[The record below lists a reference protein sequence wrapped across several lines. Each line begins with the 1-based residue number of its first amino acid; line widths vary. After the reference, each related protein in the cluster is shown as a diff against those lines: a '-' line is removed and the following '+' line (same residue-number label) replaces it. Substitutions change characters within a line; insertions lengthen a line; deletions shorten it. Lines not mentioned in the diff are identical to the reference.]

1 MSLITAALTIANVL
15 GIGETISAWFGGNNS
30 NEIADKIV
38 KVTQAV
44 TGTTTLENALQAIQ
58 DPSANAKVKEAL
70 MTHELEFMKLAFG
83 DKKDA
88 RELQETTL
96 QNEDRFVKRFL
107 YYFSFYWAIIASAYL
122 FAITFIDIPQEAVR
136 FADTILGFLLG
147 TIIAGIISF
156 FYGASFK
163 GDRTTNLNMKS

>member
-1 MSLITAALTIANVL
+1 MSLITAALGIANAL
-15 GIGETISAWFGGNNS
+15 GIGDTISAWFGGSNG

-44 TGTTTLENALQAIQ
+44 TGTSTLEQTIQALQNPEMATQ
-58 DPSANAKVKEAL
+58 VEAKL
-70 MTHELEFMKLAFG
+70 MEYELEFTKLAFG
-83 DKKDA
+83 DRKDA
-88 RELQETTL
+88 RELQATTIKS
-96 QNEDRFVKRFL
+96 EDRFVKRFL
-107 YYFSFYWAIIASAYL
+107 YYFSFYWAIIATAYL
-122 FAITFIDIPQEAVR
+122 FAITFVDIPQDAVR

-163 GDRTTNLNMKS
+163 SSNPKPKPAS